1 MAIVSSDF
9 NMAAHLLSQGEIVA
23 IPTETVYGLAANA
36 FDENAVRK
44 IFEIKK
50 RPLNHPLILHCA
62 DIGQLKKYV
71 LEIPTQAVQL
81 MHAFSPGPITFI
93 LKKKDT
99 IADYITA
106 NKHTVAVRIP
116 AHPITQKLLS
126 TIPFPLVA
134 PSANPYGSI
143 SPTQAFH
150 VEKFFANEIPMI
162 LDGGACSQGIE
173 STIVGFEVNKINI
186 YRLGTITAED
196 IKKVTNTETEIAIKE
211 SDVSI
216 APGLS
221 LRHYA
226 PSTHTVLSDNVQ
238 EDIRQY
244 ADKKIALLNFNK
256 QLDIESIF
264 IQKVLSP
271 SSSIHEAAKNLYAYL
286 HELDN
291 SNAQVIIVEKLPNT
305 PIGNALN
312 DRLYRASVK

>member
-1 MAIVSSDF
+1 MAIVSSDI
-9 NMAAHLLSQGEIVA
+9 NMATRLLIQGEVVA

-62 DIGQLKKYV
+62 DIDQLKKYV
-71 LEIPTQAVQL
+71 LEIPTHALQL
-81 MHAFSPGPITFI
+81 MQAFCPGPITFI
-93 LKKKDT
+93 LKKKDN

-106 NKHTVAVRIP
+106 NNSTVAVRIP

-134 PSANPYGSI
+134 PSANPYGHI
-143 SPTQAFH
+143 SPTHAIH
-150 VEKFFANEIPMI
+150 VEKYFSNEIPMI

-173 STIVGFEVNKINI
+173 STIVGFNENNIKI
-186 YRLGTITAED
+186 YRLGTITAEA
-196 IKKVTNTETEIAIKE
+196 IQKMTNLEIEIAIKE

-226 PSTHTVLSDNVQ
+226 PITPTVLS
-238 EDIRQY
+238 EDILATLIQY
-244 ADKKIALLNFNK
+244 AGKKIALLNFNK
-256 QLDIESIF
+256 QHDTEGIF
-264 IQKVLSP
+264 IQKILSP
-271 SSSIHEAAKNLYAYL
+271 SSSIEEAAKNLYAYL

-291 SNAQVIIVEKLPNT
+291 ANAQVIIVEKLPNT
-305 PIGNALN
+305 PLGNALN
-312 DRLYRASVK
+312 DRLYRASAK

>member
-1 MAIVSSDF
+1 MAIVSSDISL
-9 NMAAHLLSQGEIVA
+9 AARLLTQGEVVA

-36 FDENAVRK
+36 FDENAVKK

-62 DIGQLKKYV
+62 NIDQLKKYV
-71 LEIPTQAVQL
+71 LEIPTHAFQL
-81 MHAFSPGPITFI
+81 MQAFSPGPITFI
-93 LKKKDT
+93 LKKKDN

-106 NKHTVAVRIP
+106 NKSTVAVRIP
-116 AHPITQKLLS
+116 AHSITQKLLF

-134 PSANPYGSI
+134 PSANPYGNI
-143 SPTQAFH
+143 SPTQAIH
-150 VEKFFANEIPMI
+150 VQKYFAKEIPMI

-173 STIVGFEVNKINI
+173 STIVGFEENKIKI
-186 YRLGTITAED
+186 YRLGTITAD
-196 IKKVTNTETEIAIKE
+196 AINKVTNAEIEIANKD

-226 PSTHTVLSDNVQ
+226 PTTHTVLSDNIQVTLK
-238 EDIRQY
+238 QY
-244 ADKKIALLNFNK
+244 AGKKIALLNFNN
-256 QLDIESIF
+256 QLDIENIF

-271 SSSIHEAAKNLYAYL
+271 SSSIEEAAKNLYAYM

-291 SNAQVIIVEKLPNT
+291 ASAHVIIVEKLPNT
-305 PIGNALN
+305 ALGKALN
-312 DRLYRASVK
+312 DRLHRASVK